1 MIKFRWYY
9 DKDLEEKFLN
19 DMVSKGY
26 AMTKFFQVVYW
37 FEKCKRGE
45 YTYKID
51 LVNDKDKNQKKEYY
65 DLIRETRGEIVQTW
79 AGWVFL
85 RKKGEF
91 ELYTDNESKIEQYN
105 KIKDMSLILALAQ
118 LMAILTQLIIYSNIN
133 IKIMLIISNIIIFTC
148 TFLGALLLY
157 QIYKCNIKIENLKKL
172 IDK

>member
-1 MIKFRWYY
+1 MIKFRLYS
-9 DKDLEEKFLN
+9 DKDLEEIFLN
-19 DMVSKGY
+19 KMVSKGY
-26 AMTKFFQVVYW
+26 AMTKFRLGVYW
-37 FEKCKRGE
+37 FVKCERGE

-51 LVNDKDKNQKKEYY
+51 LVNDKDKNQQDEYY
-65 DLIRETRGEIVQTW
+65 DLIRETGGEIVQSS
-79 AGWVFL
+79 GVWVFL

-105 KIKDMSLILALAQ
+105 RIKDMSLILALAQ

-148 TFLGALLLY
+148 TFLAILLLY

-172 IDK
+172 IGK